1 METNR
6 DREVK
11 LIRKANRAAA
21 VGRLMLGEIGTWQ
34 EFLEADIID
43 LKKLPRKNLK
53 GAVKDIN
60 LRLKKEIEKFSKINF
75 EDISQNALSNLY
87 EEIKQYRGFE
97 MPLQE
102 FEQKYAK
109 IKKKVTKGYPP
120 HLTIHISLWGF
131 KLQFPE
137 DELSKDLIEGLIM
150 AKNAD
155 KELEKYEKLSHS
167 EILKKQIDIG
177 KQIKFKKFASRTV
190 LISSFNLLE
199 AYLNGLAWDYLQKT
213 PASSL
218 SVIKT
223 KLLNDSS
230 SVTIRDKIL
239 KYPKIVA
246 GKEVWENEPKEINDF
261 IDIIKPLRD
270 SLVHPSP

>member
-1 METNR
+1 
-6 DREVK
+6 
-11 LIRKANRAAA
+11 
-21 VGRLMLGEIGTWQ
+21 
-34 EFLEADIID
+34 
-43 LKKLPRKNLK
+43 
-53 GAVKDIN
+53 
-60 LRLKKEIEKFSKINF
+60 
-75 EDISQNALSNLY
+75 
-87 EEIKQYRGFE
+87 
-97 MPLQE
+97 
-102 FEQKYAK
+102 
-109 IKKKVTKGYPP
+109 
-120 HLTIHISLWGF
+120 
-131 KLQFPE
+131 
-137 DELSKDLIEGLIM
+137 M

-177 KQIKFKKFASRTV
+177 KQIKLKKFASRTV